1 MIRIGINGKKD
12 NRHKYVVD
20 FIVKNL
26 GLNPVNIDYFESDLF
41 EIIYKKK
48 HLKFSDS
55 ILAEMTGLV
64 NFRVNLNRVE
74 YLSYEFFTLFDHE
87 DDEVGPD
94 ILATIYWFLTR
105 YEEYTMMKRD
115 ISGRFLME
123 YSQLNREDY
132 LVPVVDDI
140 VKQIAGLLGL
150 TNNFLSANHHPK
162 VCLTHDIDHPVIY
175 KNVTTAS
182 MFRSLCGDLIRRRS
196 LGLFVKRLLASVLR
210 SDRLDPANNISW
222 ILDANKGER
231 SIFFYIATSD
241 LGPHNTN
248 VPVSDCSVENQ
259 LIELLDKSKV
269 EVGIHPSLNSGG
281 SFDMLSEEIKLL
293 SHKTGNAIKASR
305 MHYVKYD
312 IRNTFEYLNKL
323 GISKDYT
330 MLFPDGI
337 GWKTGTC
344 RPYLWHDVLKNRNLG
359 IEIYTTC
366 FMDVSAFKYLK
377 MDEGTCR
384 RIVAS
389 LLSTN
394 NQYNGTFVT
403 LWHNTELMTKRR
415 KKLYAEIIEII
426 TSCKN

>member
-1 MIRIGINGKKD
+1 MIRIGSKLNSESRY
-12 NRHKYVVD
+12 NYVID
-20 FIVKNL
+20 FIVVNL
-26 GLNPVNIDYFESDLF
+26 GLNPDNIDYFESDLF
-41 EIIYKKK
+41 EIIYNKR

-55 ILAEMTGLV
+55 VLSGMSGLIHFQV
-64 NFRVNLNRVE
+64 KLKRVE
-74 YLSYEFFTLFDHE
+74 YLSCEFFTLFDHD

-105 YEEYTMMKRD
+105 YEEYTNPKRD
-115 ISGRFLME
+115 TNGRFLME

-140 VKQIAGLLGL
+140 IKQIAKLLDL
-150 TNNFLSANHHPK
+150 TNNFLGSNRHPK
-162 VCLTHDIDHPVIY
+162 VYLTHDIDHPVIY

-182 MFRSLCGDLIRRRS
+182 LFRSLFGDLIRRRS
-196 LGLFVKRLLASVLR
+196 VGLFVKRLLASVLR
-210 SDRLDPANNISW
+210 SDTLDPANNLTW
-222 ILDANKGER
+222 ILDTNKGER
-231 SIFFYIATSD
+231 SIFFYIATLD

-248 VPVSDCSVENQ
+248 VPVSDSSVEDQ
-259 LIELLDKSKV
+259 LTELLNKSEV

-281 SFDMLSEEIKLL
+281 SFDMLSEEIQLL
-293 SHKTGNAIKASR
+293 SHKTGNAIRASR
-305 MHYVKYD
+305 MHYVKYE
-312 IRNTFEYLNKL
+312 IRNTFEYLEKL
-323 GISKDYT
+323 GVTKDYT

-377 MDEGTCR
+377 MDERTCR
-384 RIVAS
+384 RIVAN
-389 LLSTN
+389 LLSITK
-394 NQYNGTFVT
+394 QYNGTFVT

-426 TSCKN
+426 KSCKN